1 MILRADAIVERL
13 ELIIGLDGNPQR
25 LRTAIEEQ
33 LIQHFQLPAIQAAE
47 KAEAFENLVSRLIS
61 RKCDQATA
69 EGTISP
75 LTLIG
80 SSQDVVAGSCKA
92 FPGDSLAVAQA
103 KANRLHAKPLLG
115 AIQTLTFTDFERFG
129 ARVLTELGAQ
139 KVKVTPHAGD
149 QGIDFFGVLN
159 LGQLQQAPPS
169 FFQLAHDVEI
179 RFAGQAKHYPHRSI
193 GPSTIR
199 ELVGAVSL
207 ARTKT
212 FSADRID
219 LFEELNLRPLSPLL
233 SLLFTTG
240 SLSLGATHLAREAG
254 IIARSGIQLAV
265 FLADRGVGMRP
276 GAAGAHFDVNA
287 FTDWLNQ

>member
-1 MILRADAIVERL
+1 MPLRADAIVDQLERA
-13 ELIIGLDGNPQR
+13 IGLDGGPQR

-47 KAEAFENLVSRLIS
+47 KAEAFERYAAQLIS
-61 RKCDQATA
+61 RRWEQCAAD
-69 EGTISP
+69 GTIAP
-75 LTLIG
+75 LILIG
-80 SSQDVVAGSCKA
+80 SSQDVVSGSCKA
-92 FPGDSLAVAQA
+92 FPGDSPAVAQA

-115 AIQTLTFTDFERFG
+115 AMQSLTFNAFERFG
-129 ARVLTELGAQ
+129 ARVLAELGAQ
-139 KVKVTPHAGD
+139 NVRVTPHAGD

-159 LGQLQQAPPS
+159 LGQLQQAPSP

-179 RFAGQAKHYPHRSI
+179 RFAGQAKHYPQRAI
-193 GPSTIR
+193 GPNTIR

-212 FSADRID
+212 YSAERID
-219 LFEELNLRPLSPLL
+219 LFEELGLRPLSPLL

-240 SLSLGATHLAREAG
+240 PLTIGATHLAREAG

-265 FLADRGVGMRP
+265 FLADRGIGMLP
-276 GAAGAHFDVNA
+276 GAAGAHFDENT
-287 FTDWLNQ
+287 FKEWLNR

>member
-13 ELIIGLDGNPQR
+13 ELVIGVDGQPQR
-25 LRTAIEEQ
+25 LRNVIEEQ
-33 LIQHFQLPAIQAAE
+33 LIQHFRLPAIQAAE
-47 KAEAFENLVSRLIS
+47 KAETFENAVSRLIL
-61 RKCDQATA
+61 RRYDQGVA
-69 EGTISP
+69 EGIISP
-75 LTLIG
+75 LTLLG

-92 FPGDSLAVAQA
+92 LPGDPPAVAQA
-103 KANRLHAKPLLG
+103 KANRLQSKPLLSAMQG
-115 AIQTLTFTDFERFG
+115 LSFRDFELFG
-129 ARVLTELGAQ
+129 ARVLAELGAQ

-159 LGQLQQAPPS
+159 LGRLQQAPPA

-179 RFAGQAKHYPHRSI
+179 RFAGQAKHYPQRSI
-193 GPSTIR
+193 GPNIIR

-240 SLSLGATHLAREAG
+240 TLASGAIHLAREAG
-254 IIARSGIQLAV
+254 IVARSGVQLAV
-265 FLADRGVGMRP
+265 FLADRGVGMVP
-276 GAAGAHFDVNA
+276 SAAGALFDVNA
-287 FTDWLNQ
+287 FTEWLNQ